1 MEKWQCYVSVN
12 ILLSYWS
19 IVSHTTI
26 SLVGKMQFPHR
37 MADLA
42 PAGCATVL
50 ANRGILLKSAQLHYA
65 NILDNT
71 NISVGLTSHLH

>member
-1 MEKWQCYVSVN
+1 MLCVSKN

-19 IVSHTTI
+19 IVAHTTI
-26 SLVGKMQFPHR
+26 SLVEKMQFPHR

-42 PAGCATVL
+42 PAGRATVL

-65 NILDNT
+65 KTVDNT
-71 NISVGLTSHLH
+71 YISVGLTLHLH

>member
-1 MEKWQCYVSVN
+1 MLCVSKN

-19 IVSHTTI
+19 IVAHTTI
-26 SLVGKMQFPHR
+26 SLVEKMQFPHR
-37 MADLA
+37 MADMA
-42 PAGCATVL
+42 PAGRATVL
-50 ANRGILLKSAQLHYA
+50 ATRGILLKSAQLHYA